1 MNPFKK
7 IVKIFNNKEII
18 LKYKKS
24 KYDTDK
30 VPYAFVYYTKNS
42 FPTKFEIDHSVF
54 EILLRYDLL
63 DETGGN
69 WEEHTRT
76 YVLDLDRLKSYFNS
90 IKLAK
95 QNLEYNKNDYI
106 RADSFL
112 KDYEK
117 IKSKFN
123 FLNRKFSLD
132 KLIEET

>member
-7 IVKIFNNKEII
+7 IVEIFNDKEII
-18 LKYKKS
+18 LKYRKG
-24 KYDTDK
+24 KYAVDK
-30 VPYAFVYYTKNS
+30 VPFAFVYYTKHS
-42 FPTKFEIDHSVF
+42 FPTKLEIDHSIF

-63 DETGGN
+63 DQTGGN
-69 WEEHTRT
+69 WDEHSTT
-76 YVLDLDRLKSYFNS
+76 YILDLYRLKSYFNS
-90 IKLAK
+90 ISLAK

-117 IKSKFN
+117 IKLKFN